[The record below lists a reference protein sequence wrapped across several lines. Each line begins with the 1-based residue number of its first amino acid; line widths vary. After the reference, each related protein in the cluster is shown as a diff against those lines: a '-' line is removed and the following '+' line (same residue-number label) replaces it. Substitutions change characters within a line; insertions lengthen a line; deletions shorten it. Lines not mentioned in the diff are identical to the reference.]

1 MARVSRRSR
10 RARGSVS
17 RRPRRARGSVARTRR
32 VRRSASRGRRA
43 QGPGSVITK
52 TGKLIRRTRNAI
64 GRAYK
69 RMERS
74 ADPPDVEVSNTPE
87 GGGSRRK
94 DQLEDVTIHEKMYR
108 IATARYNP
116 FAIGGSENCDSDIS
130 CNIGGSE
137 NVK

>member
-1 MARVSRRSR
+1 MSYPAPDILQYDEWFDDPPP
-10 RARGSVS
+10 
-17 RRPRRARGSVARTRR
+17 RPEEEVARTFDWEDT
-32 VRRSASRGRRA
+32 A
-43 QGPGSVITK
+43 PCE
-52 TGKLIRRTRNAI
+52 
-64 GRAYK
+64 Y
-69 RMERS
+69 E
-74 ADPPDVEVSNTPE
+74 PPDVEVSNTPE